1 MRLPGRRQ
9 GKLLRPRQGEGARGN
24 GGPPA
29 AAVDEATRR
38 TAAWASSVA
47 DETAGDRQGEVDGR
61 DGRGPRDDLKR
72 TRALFDMPDMLLLLL
87 VWPTIRSGSRY
98 VERS

>member
-29 AAVDEATRR
+29 AAVDNATRR

-61 DGRGPRDDLKR
+61 DGRGPRDAKEGLAR
-72 TRALFDMPDMLLLLL
+72 CLTQHRLSQHLNQLHRQL
-87 VWPTIRSGSRY
+87 
-98 VERS
+98 